1 MATKKTTAEKAPK
14 KTASTKPVSPKAS
27 LAASRGGKKSTELV
41 PAADE
46 TKALATTPR
55 KSKALTVSPKKANA
69 SKKAAAAKAET
80 ATMVDQYRTHKE
92 DTGSTTVQIAQL
104 TQQIADLQKHLK
116 KHAKDHDSLRG
127 LHIMVGKRR
136 RLLNY
141 LVRTNPKQYTDII
154 AELKL
159 RK

>member
-14 KTASTKPVSPKAS
+14 K
-27 LAASRGGKKSTELV
+27 AAAAKKKSTELV
-41 PAADE
+41 PVADE
-46 TKALATTPR
+46 TKALAPTPR

-80 ATMVDQYRTHKE
+80 ATIVDQYRTHKE
-92 DTGSTTVQIAQL
+92 DTGSTSVQIAQL
-104 TQQIADLQKHLK
+104 TQQITDLQKHLK
-116 KHAKDHDSLRG
+116 KHAKDHDSRRG
-127 LHIMVGKRR
+127 LLIMVGKRR

-141 LVRTNPKQYTDII
+141 LVRTNPKQYTDLI